1 MRTTSP
7 AAGHDPAVVAQIIAG
22 FRAAFVE
29 LRCIGSER
37 MHRAGISM
45 GHFHLLAMLD
55 RHGEMTMTRIAELL
69 DVSLSNATGLV
80 DRIEERGLVQRVRV
94 PDDRRVVQVRLTEAG
109 FRLLREVEL
118 FKDDLLQRVLG
129 RLDEQALQGVAA
141 AMADLQR
148 AVETAVTEDPTFLD
162 HHEHRHAPAAQRA

>member
-7 AAGHDPAVVAQIIAG
+7 PDRDPAVIAQIIAG

-80 DRIEERGLVQRVRV
+80 DRIEERGLVERIRVA
-94 PDDRRVVQVRLTEAG
+94 DDRRVVQVRLTEDG

-118 FKDDLLQRVLG
+118 FKDDMLQRVLG
-129 RLDEQALQGVAA
+129 RLDEQALQGVAT

-148 AVETAVTEDPTFLD
+148 AIESAVTDDPTFLD
-162 HHEHRHAPAAQRA
+162 HHEHRHAAPAQPA

>member
-1 MRTTSP
+1 MRITSP
-7 AAGHDPAVVAQIIAG
+7 DGRDPAVIAQIIAG

-80 DRIEERGLVQRVRV
+80 DRIEERGFVERIRVA
-94 PDDRRVVQVRLTEAG
+94 DDRRVVQVRLTEDG

-118 FKDDLLQRVLG
+118 FKDDMLQRVLG
-129 RLDEQALQGVAA
+129 RLDEQALQGVAT

-148 AVETAVTEDPTFLD
+148 AIESAVTDDPTFLD
-162 HHEHRHAPAAQRA
+162 HHEHRHASPVQPA

>member
-7 AAGHDPAVVAQIIAG
+7 TEHDPAVVAQIIAG

-80 DRIEERGLVQRVRV
+80 DRIEERGLVERVRV
-94 PDDRRVVQVRLTEAG
+94 PDDRRVVQVRLTADG
-109 FRLLREVEL
+109 YRLLREVEL
-118 FKDDLLQRVLG
+118 FKDDLIQRVLG
-129 RLDEQALQGVAA
+129 RLDEGALRGVAT

>member
-7 AAGHDPAVVAQIIAG
+7 NEHEPAVVAQIIAG

-55 RHGEMTMTRIAELL
+55 RHGEMTMTRISELL

-80 DRIEERGLVQRVRV
+80 DRIEERGLVERVRV
-94 PDDRRVVQVRLTEAG
+94 PDDRRVVQVRLTTDG
-109 FRLLREVEL
+109 YRLLREVEL
-118 FKDDLLQRVLG
+118 FKDDLIQRVLG
-129 RLDEQALQGVAA
+129 RLDEPALQGVAT
-141 AMADLQR
+141 AMADLQQ
-148 AVETAVTEDPTFLD
+148 AVESAVTEDPTFLD
-162 HHEHRHAPAAQRA
+162 HHEHRHAPAQRA

>member
-1 MRTTSP
+1 MRTTSLTE
-7 AAGHDPAVVAQIIAG
+7 HDPAVVAQIIAG

-80 DRIEERGLVQRVRV
+80 DRIEERGLVERVRV
-94 PDDRRVVQVRLTEAG
+94 PDDRRVVQVRLTADG
-109 FRLLREVEL
+109 YRLLREVEL
-118 FKDDLLQRVLG
+118 FKDDLIQRVLG
-129 RLDEQALQGVAA
+129 RLDEPALQGVAT

-148 AVETAVTEDPTFLD
+148 AVESAVTEDPTFLD
-162 HHEHRHAPAAQRA
+162 HHEHRHAAAAQRA